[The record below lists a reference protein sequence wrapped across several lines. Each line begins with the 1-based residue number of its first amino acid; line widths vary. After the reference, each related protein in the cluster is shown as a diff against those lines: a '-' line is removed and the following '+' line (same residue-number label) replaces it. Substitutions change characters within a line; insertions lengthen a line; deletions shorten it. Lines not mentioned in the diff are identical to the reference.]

1 MALSKSTFIVFS
13 FLFLLIVLTW
23 EIQSI
28 DARRLIDTSKLRN
41 LQTDQYKS
49 VDHHE
54 IAASKPVAVSP
65 PTPVTPPRSEVAGA
79 AQPPPPAH
87 GIDDFRPTAPGHSP
101 GVGHSLHN

>member
-1 MALSKSTFIVFS
+1 MALSKSNFIAFS
-13 FLFLLIVLTW
+13 FLLLLIVLTW

-28 DARRLIDTSKLRN
+28 DARRLIDSSKLRN
-41 LQTDQYKS
+41 IQTVQYKS
-49 VDHHE
+49 VDHQE
-54 IAASKPVAVSP
+54 IAGSKPVVVSP
-65 PTPVTPPRSEVAGA
+65 PTPVTPPQSEVAGA

>member
-1 MALSKSTFIVFS
+1 MALSKSNFIAFS
-13 FLFLLIVLTW
+13 FLLLLIVLTW

-28 DARRLIDTSKLRN
+28 DARRLIDSSKLRN

-49 VDHHE
+49 VDHQE
-54 IAASKPVAVSP
+54 IAASKPVVVSP
-65 PTPVTPPRSEVAGA
+65 PTPVTPPQSEVAGA